1 MGAGCCCSPVFSGSG
16 MPPAPG
22 AVVVPRSPILPPARK
37 ELGRN
42 MSSDMRT
49 PFLALLTAALTSP
62 GYGQETVPPNRNT
75 PYERVEVV
83 EVEGKSSDEL
93 YKAAK
98 RWFVD
103 AFKDASSVVQLDDPN
118 AHTVVGK
125 GNFRYKTYVHASSG
139 MRKGTMRFSVEVST
153 KEGRYRVRFYDFVH
167 EGSRL
172 VTSSGAVAS
181 AINLGVILSGQDYC
195 TGHYNRRNKPDYE
208 PSKHEAKVCVEEVWP
223 QIHTYEELMLGT
235 MKAAMEGQV
244 LPGKQPVDTDW

>member
-1 MGAGCCCSPVFSGSG
+1 MRVLFH
-16 MPPAPG
+16 
-22 AVVVPRSPILPPARK
+22 AVVTVV
-37 ELGRN
+37 
-42 MSSDMRT
+42 
-49 PFLALLTAALTSP
+49 LALPSF
-62 GYGQETVPPNRNT
+62 GQGTTQADRNT

-83 EVEGKSSDEL
+83 EVAGKTSDEL

-103 AFKDASSVVQLDDPN
+103 AFKDASSVVQMDDP
-118 AHTVVGK
+118 ASHTVVGK

-139 MRKGTMRFSVEVST
+139 MRKGTMRFSVEIST

-195 TGHYNRRNKPDYE
+195 TGHYNRKNKPDYE

-235 MKAAMEGQV
+235 MRAAMEGQT
-244 LPGKQPVDTDW
+244 LPGKQPVEKDW